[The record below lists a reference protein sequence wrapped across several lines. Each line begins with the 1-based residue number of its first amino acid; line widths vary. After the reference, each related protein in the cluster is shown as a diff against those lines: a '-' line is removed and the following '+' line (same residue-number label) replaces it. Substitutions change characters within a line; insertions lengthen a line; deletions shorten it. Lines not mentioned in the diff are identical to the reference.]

1 MRFSGT
7 SFFINSRRSNLIC
20 SFFVIFLVPL
30 TGVSEPST
38 AGVERPLAPF
48 NFGVGAMIIASDW
61 NPGWSPDQGED
72 GRVKRLDLWKRTWD
86 LIFGAK
92 ERERESVVVR
102 EKEGGKVEFINIRR
116 PCKLCRRVRVYV
128 YVDVDGWMYIC
139 MESVDEVL
147 GR

>member
-20 SFFVIFLVPL
+20 SFFVIFLVVL

-72 GRVKRLDLWKRTWD
+72 GRVKRLDLWKRTVGFDIWR
-86 LIFGAK
+86 

-116 PCKLCRRVRVYV
+116 P
-128 YVDVDGWMYIC
+128 
-139 MESVDEVL
+139 
-147 GR
+147 